1 MPESVQTYKNHVRWF
16 PPFHF
21 FVLPVL
27 LINALNAIRHV
38 WLAPTRSTAFALL
51 VAWALLMLALLAR
64 AMAITVQDRVI
75 RLEMRLRLRECLP
88 ADLHARISELTRP
101 QLVALR
107 FASDAEMTGL
117 VRDVLAGQL
126 TTQKAIKMR
135 VKDWQ
140 GDFLR
145 A

>member
-1 MPESVQTYKNHVRWF
+1 MTAQIQSFKNHTRWF

-21 FVLPVL
+21 FVIPVL
-27 LINALNAIRHV
+27 LLNV
-38 WLAPTRSTAFALL
+38 L
-51 VAWALLMLALLAR
+51 VAVRGVFVAPDLGSGFGLILALALFMLAASVR
-64 AMAITVQDRVI
+64 AMAMTVQDRVI

-88 ADLHARISELTRP
+88 VDLHPRISNLTPR

-107 FASDAEMTGL
+107 FAGDSEMADL
-117 VRDVLAGQL
+117 VREVLAGSL
-126 TTQKAIKMR
+126 ATEKAIKMR
-135 VKDWQ
+135 IKNWQ

>member
-1 MPESVQTYKNHVRWF
+1 MAERIQTYKNHARFF

-27 LINALNAIRHV
+27 LLNLANTLRHV
-38 WLAPTRSTAFALL
+38 WLAPNRGTAFAAL
-51 VAWALLMLALLAR
+51 VAAGILMLGFSAR
-64 AMAITVQDRVI
+64 AMALSVQDRII
-75 RLEMRLRLRECLP
+75 RLEMRLRLHGLVP
-88 ADLHARISELTRP
+88 APLSGRINELTRQ

-107 FASDAEMTGL
+107 FASDAELPDL
-117 VRDVLAGQL
+117 VRDVFDGKLA
-126 TTQKAIKMR
+126 TQKEIKMR

-140 GDFLR
+140 GDWLR